1 MTRYRVRDIKTL
13 RERMRQPLRTV
24 PHSVRSLAEQA
35 GANRSTIGFMLTG
48 KRPSVDED
56 VAKGVSEALGVPLA
70 ELFTPEDSPSREGE
84 FNAAGDV
91 HD

>member
-1 MTRYRVRDIKTL
+1 MK
-13 RERMRQPLRTV
+13 QPLRTV

-48 KRPSVDED
+48 ERPSVDEG

-70 ELFTPEDSPSREGE
+70 ELFTPDDSPSRERE
-84 FNAAGDV
+84 PDEAGDV